1 MRNILTYFMLF
12 FIYAILGWIIE
23 TTLVSIEKK
32 QFVNRGFLIGPYCPI
47 YGFGGLAITILLKNY
62 TKDPIVLFLM
72 AVIICACLEYFTSYI
87 MEKLFKARWWDYSKK
102 KYNINGRICLETI
115 IPFGLLGCF
124 VTYVSN
130 PIIFKYLEMLSEL
143 ALKTISGICFTI
155 FLADNIISYNVIA
168 SFKKTVRTINK
179 GEIKDNTEEI
189 TRKVR
194 EILMGKSFFKKRLM
208 EAYPNLQAKIKEKAK
223 QIAQKAKEVK
233 VEMTDKVENVKEK
246 ITQSANELKENIEEK
261 MEEVQKEIKKKP
273 SDEGKK

>member
-1 MRNILTYFMLF
+1 MFYSYCILF
-12 FIYAILGWIIE
+12 FIFSFLGWVME
-23 TTLVSIEKK
+23 VTLTLITDKK
-32 QFVNRGFLIGPYCPI
+32 FVNRGFLLGPCCPI
-47 YGFGGLAITILLKNY
+47 YGCGCLLLNLLLQNY
-62 TKDPIVLFLM
+62 VNNIIVLFILTM
-72 AVIICACLEYFTSYI
+72 FTCSLLEYITSFL
-87 MEKLFKARWWDYSKK
+87 MEKIFKLRWWDYSQMRF
-102 KYNINGRICLETI
+102 NINGRICLETI

-143 ALKTISGICFTI
+143 SLKIISGICFTI

>member
-1 MRNILTYFMLF
+1 
-12 FIYAILGWIIE
+12 
-23 TTLVSIEKK
+23 
-32 QFVNRGFLIGPYCPI
+32 
-47 YGFGGLAITILLKNY
+47 
-62 TKDPIVLFLM
+62 
-72 AVIICACLEYFTSYI
+72 

-223 QIAQKAKEVK
+223 QIAQKAKQVK

>member
-1 MRNILTYFMLF
+1 
-12 FIYAILGWIIE
+12 
-23 TTLVSIEKK
+23 
-32 QFVNRGFLIGPYCPI
+32 
-47 YGFGGLAITILLKNY
+47 
-62 TKDPIVLFLM
+62 
-72 AVIICACLEYFTSYI
+72 
-87 MEKLFKARWWDYSKK
+87 
-102 KYNINGRICLETI
+102 
-115 IPFGLLGCF
+115 
-124 VTYVSN
+124 
-130 PIIFKYLEMLSEL
+130 MLSEL
-143 ALKTISGICFTI
+143 SLKIISGICFTI

>member
-1 MRNILTYFMLF
+1 MNLGYYYILFL
-12 FIYAILGWIIE
+12 IYSFLGWTIE
-23 TTLVSIEKK
+23 VCFTYVRNHTI
-32 QFVNRGFLIGPYCPI
+32 VNRGFLIGPCCPI
-47 YGFGGLAITILLKNY
+47 YGFGCIFMIFLLDGYLKKPIILFMMAM
-62 TKDPIVLFLM
+62 VLCS
-72 AVIICACLEYFTSYI
+72 ILEYLTSYF

-168 SFKKTVRTINK
+168 SFKKTVKTINK

>member
-1 MRNILTYFMLF
+1 MFYSYCILF
-12 FIYAILGWIIE
+12 FIFSFLGWVME
-23 TTLVSIEKK
+23 VTLTLITDKK
-32 QFVNRGFLIGPYCPI
+32 FVNRGFLLGPCCPI
-47 YGFGGLAITILLKNY
+47 YGCGCILLNLLLQNY
-62 TKDPIVLFLM
+62 VNNIIVLFILTM
-72 AVIICACLEYFTSYI
+72 FTCSLLEYITSFL
-87 MEKLFKARWWDYSKK
+87 MEKIFKLRWWDYSQMRF
-102 KYNINGRICLETI
+102 NINGRICLETI

>member
-1 MRNILTYFMLF
+1 
-12 FIYAILGWIIE
+12 
-23 TTLVSIEKK
+23 
-32 QFVNRGFLIGPYCPI
+32 
-47 YGFGGLAITILLKNY
+47 
-62 TKDPIVLFLM
+62 
-72 AVIICACLEYFTSYI
+72 

-143 ALKTISGICFTI
+143 SLKIISGICFTI